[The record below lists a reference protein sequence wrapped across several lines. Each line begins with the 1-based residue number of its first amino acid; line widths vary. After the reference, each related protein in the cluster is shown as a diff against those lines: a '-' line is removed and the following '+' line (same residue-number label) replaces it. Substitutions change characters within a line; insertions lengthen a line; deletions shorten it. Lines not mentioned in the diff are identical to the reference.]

1 MRLNELS
8 AHEAAA
14 RIAQRRAVERGS
26 GARLPRAHRGTRARD
41 QGLRA
46 CRGARGAIAAARDA
60 DTAVLLKDGPLG
72 PLHGVP
78 VRREGHH
85 RYRGHAD
92 RAQFAPVHAARG
104 PRRTP
109 RRSRCCAAPG
119 PILIGKTET
128 IEFAAHGRNPV
139 TRNPHDLTRTPG
151 GSSSGSAAAVA
162 DLMVPLTLGTQ
173 TGGSVI
179 RPASFCGVFGFKPTW
194 GSISAEGAKL
204 FSVTLDTIGWY
215 ARAIDD
221 IALLAKIYEISSA
234 EEPAPAGL
242 NLAYCETPY
251 WDRATADGQAAFRA
265 HARQACARRARR

>member
-1 MRLNELS
+1 MKD
-8 AHEAAA
+8 
-14 RIAQRRAVERGS
+14 I
-26 GARLPRAHRGTRARD
+26 
-41 QGLRA
+41 
-46 CRGARGAIAAARDA
+46 I
-60 DTAVLLKDGPLG
+60 DTADMPTEHNSRLFTGSRP
-72 PLHGVP
+72 
-78 VRREGHH
+78 
-85 RYRGHAD
+85 
-92 RAQFAPVHAARG
+92 AQDAASVSML
-104 PRRTP
+104 
-109 RRSRCCAAPG
+109 RSAGAV
-119 PILIGKTET
+119 LIGKTET

-204 FSVTLDTIGWY
+204 FSVTLDTVGWY
-215 ARAIDD
+215 ARAIED
-221 IALLAKIYEISSA
+221 IALLATAYEILSV
-234 EEPAPAGL
+234 EEPPLARL

-265 HARQACARRARR
+265 TLDKLRAAGASMTELRLGDQFATVNDLKECVMRGEGRVAFLNLHHRAPDKLSPGIRARMGRTDDAATKKSA